1 MKRIRLSEE
10 QCMLKD
16 NARLMLANARNAS
29 AAAPSAASWSQISEL
44 GWPAILVPEKY
55 DGLEFGFLSMALL
68 LEEMGA
74 VCLPGPFFAT
84 AVSSVL
90 VLQEL
95 ASEEHKAQWLP
106 NLASGASTMTLAI
119 QEGDSEFDFNAIQL
133 AATAADG
140 GYRLNGRKEMVPDA
154 ANVDYL
160 LVLARCEQQAN
171 HYDLYLMPRK
181 SDGLSLTPLHTING
195 TSDCSL
201 QFDNVTVDATAK
213 LNAQAISAAAL
224 VRMLSMI
231 SVAKSAEMVGGA
243 ASSMTLAVEHAKER
257 RQFGAPI
264 GAFQAIQHHCVN
276 MLVQVESAR
285 RITHRAASQIDEGE
299 FEAGDIAR
307 AKAWTN
313 QAYREVVR
321 LAHQVLGGVGYCE
334 DHAMPDYFRHA
345 RYSEASFGDTDTLQE
360 IVAAGLLGQ

>member
-1 MKRIRLSEE
+1 
-10 QCMLKD
+10 MLKD

-154 ANVDYL
+154 AGVEYL
-160 LVLARCEQQAN
+160 LVLARCEQRSS
-171 HYDLYLMPRK
+171 HYDLYLVPRNA
-181 SDGLSLTPLHTING
+181 DGLTLTPLHTING

-224 VRMLSMI
+224 VRVLSMI

-243 ASSMTLAVEHAKER
+243 ASAMTLAVEHAKER

-264 GAFQAIQHHCVN
+264 GTFQAIQHHCVN

-285 RITHRAASQIDEGE
+285 RITHRAASQIDGGE